1 MKNTLWLCFALFLA
15 ACGQKPTPQNT
26 EKVEE
31 NYNLPKSADDSAIDT
46 VVKITKNPCLS
57 DKPVEK
63 AWKNEVNEF
72 VAKLTTE
79 CLNDYAIKDTF
90 EHHDGTL
97 EVVLSSN
104 YKYTVD
110 LDLQG
115 SGKVQYIITKDVFID
130 SVSKTY
136 FNECALVQMG
146 IGSFDPETL
155 SIQVQGFFG
164 VPDTDDVVGA
174 YFRVYYNEG
183 VKFEGFKSEDYDD
196 IYQ

>member
-1 MKNTLWLCFALFLA
+1 MKNTSWLCFALLLA
-15 ACGQKPTPQNT
+15 ACGQNPTQQNT
-26 EKVEE
+26 GDSTQD
-31 NYNLPKSADDSAIDT
+31 YNQPQSSSNETIDT
-46 VVKITKNPCLS
+46 AIKITKNPCLS

-63 AWKNEVNEF
+63 AWKNDVNEF

-97 EVVLSSN
+97 EIVLSSN

-115 SGKVQYIITKDVFID
+115 KGKVQYRITKDVFID
-130 SVSKTY
+130 SVPKTY
-136 FNECALVQMG
+136 FNECVLMQMA

-155 SIQVQGFFG
+155 SIQVQGYFG
-164 VPDTDDVVGA
+164 VPDTDDVIGA
-174 YFRVYYNEG
+174 NFRVYYNEG
-183 VKFEGFKSEDYDD
+183 VKFEGFSSEDYDD